1 MASTTGAP
9 LDQALTAMLDVLG
22 GYLPPL
28 ALPLP
33 GASISVASVR
43 ERAIGIGYQR
53 GIDVRGAFAVADL
66 KGLRLDAVVRFQLW
80 AANPG
85 QLDTALNGLNTRLL
99 ADRNILWTAGVLRM
113 ALDATA
119 VTEFVSSVDGW
130 RGLADYRVL
139 FEYHY
144 SDSDGAESLIARI
157 PIEADQEILNS
168 PDRETSLVTDE
179 MARWDDQSAPALVLR
194 GRLRIGSLSALAFV
208 PGAAPSGAV
217 TITRTYDGATGAPSL
232 HGTLAEFL
240 AALGNPAGPERNA
253 QVSFATLSDFLA
265 ALGAGTPDIVLGDWN
280 LDGVLDSYELKVLP
294 FDPPIQLP
302 SVSDRLE
309 IRYANA
315 PFDQVAVVYL
325 RAQRR

>member
-66 KGLRLDAVVRFQLW
+66 KGLRLDAVVRFQIW

-144 SDSDGAESLIARI
+144 SDSDGAESLIAR
-157 PIEADQEILNS
+157 
-168 PDRETSLVTDE
+168 T
-179 MARWDDQSAPALVLR
+179 
-194 GRLRIGSLSALAFV
+194 F
-208 PGAAPSGAV
+208 
-217 TITRTYDGATGAPSL
+217 DGATGAPSL

-240 AALGNPAGPERNA
+240 AAIGSPARPERNA

-280 LDGVLDSYELKVLP
+280 LDGVPDSYELKVLP